1 MTIDVDAITKRLR
14 ESRHA
19 VDDALQALATVNDG
33 GSDSAAVVSLIER
46 LAAELAARM
55 PVQFPVDIDVWTSRE
70 VAAYLKCN
78 PRQVLDRYAPMTSF
92 PEAIRLPNGKG
103 GFGNPKWHARDIVEW
118 VEKFK
123 GR

>member
-55 PVQFPVDIDVWTSRE
+55 PVQFPVDIDVWSAKE
-70 VAAYLKCN
+70 VADYLKTSA
-78 PRQVLDRYAPMTSF
+78 RQVVERYAPLTSF
-92 PEAIRLPNGKG
+92 PDPIRLPNGRG
-103 GFGNPKWHARDIVEW
+103 GVGHPRWHARDIIEW
-118 VEKFK
+118 VEKYK